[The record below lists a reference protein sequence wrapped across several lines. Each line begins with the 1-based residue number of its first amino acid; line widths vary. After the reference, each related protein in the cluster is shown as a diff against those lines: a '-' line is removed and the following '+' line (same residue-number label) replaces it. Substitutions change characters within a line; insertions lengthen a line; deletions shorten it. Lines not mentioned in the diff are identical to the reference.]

1 MARSARR
8 TPAQDPTAELVELAR
23 DLDLTT
29 VAAILP
35 QVLDQAAKEAASY
48 SSFAHLLLAAES
60 KARWERRLERSLRR
74 SHLGSVEGL
83 DGFDFSIRPQLH
95 ERVVRQLLDGA
106 WARDKRNILCLGKP
120 GLGKTRVAKSL
131 VHAACL
137 AGFSTLST
145 TAVDMIEDLH
155 ASHADGTFRRALRR
169 YVKPGVLL
177 VDEFGLA
184 GGFDAEATSYLF
196 RVISA
201 RHKQGAIVITANVGF
216 SKWKTLFPSEAHAVA
231 AVDRLVDGATILR
244 FSGKTR
250 RGPQEVVGAPLEDD

>member
-8 TPAQDPTAELVELAR
+8 PPAQDPVAELVELAR

-35 QVLDQAAKEAASY
+35 QVLEQTAKEATSY
-48 SSFAHLLLAAES
+48 SSFALLLLAAES

-83 DGFDFSIRPQLH
+83 DGFDFSLRPDLH
-95 ERVVRQLLDGA
+95 ERVVRELLA
-106 WARDKRNILCLGKP
+106 CEWVRNKRNVLCLGKP
-120 GLGKTRVAKSL
+120 GLGKTRVAKAI

-137 AGFSTLST
+137 AGHSTLST
-145 TAVDMIEDLH
+145 TAVEMIEHLH

-169 YVKPGVLL
+169 YTKPAVLL
-177 VDEFGLA
+177 LDEFGFP
-184 GGFDAEATSYLF
+184 GSFDAEATSYLF

-231 AVDRLVDGATILR
+231 TVDRLVDGASILR
-244 FSGKTR
+244 FAGKTFR
-250 RGPQEVVGAPLEDD
+250 APKEIVGAPLDD